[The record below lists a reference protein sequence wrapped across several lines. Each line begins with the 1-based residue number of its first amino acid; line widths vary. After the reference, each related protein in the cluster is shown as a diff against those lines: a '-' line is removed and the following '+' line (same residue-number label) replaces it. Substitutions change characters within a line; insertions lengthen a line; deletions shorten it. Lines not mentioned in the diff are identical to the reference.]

1 MNKDFLHQFLNAQ
14 TLTTMKVPQSHCN
27 QTFGSNAKKK
37 KKKEKAKNVYP
48 FFQQNYAFFSSS

>member
-1 MNKDFLHQFLNAQ
+1 
-14 TLTTMKVPQSHCN
+14 MKVPQSHCN

-37 KKKEKAKNVYP
+37 KEKEKAKNVYL